1 MSTAFTTGPALFHSQ
16 NWSVSQEWPSRS
28 LPMATASDSGRPV
41 LPVARPAR
49 QSCAR
54 AAKVVR
60 PFISHANH
68 WCYIE
73 MIKKKFSTKIHFFS
87 TSI

>member
-54 AAKVVR
+54 AAKVVQVR
-60 PFISHANH
+60 SPENSA
-68 WCYIE
+68 
-73 MIKKKFSTKIHFFS
+73 IHFTCKS
-87 TSI
+87 LVLNSN